1 MVTLSSIHY
10 VYIIMTI
17 LILAA
22 LFCKKEIVIPCI
34 IGVLLIGFTYSGSIL
49 KSIQILN
56 NALIASCIE
65 LLGIIIVI
73 ALVVAMSK
81 SMMAVGAD
89 EMMIRPVRK

>member
-1 MVTLSSIHY
+1 MS
-10 VYIIMTI
+10 
-17 LILAA
+17 
-22 LFCKKEIVIPCI
+22 
-34 IGVLLIGFTYSGSIL
+34 L